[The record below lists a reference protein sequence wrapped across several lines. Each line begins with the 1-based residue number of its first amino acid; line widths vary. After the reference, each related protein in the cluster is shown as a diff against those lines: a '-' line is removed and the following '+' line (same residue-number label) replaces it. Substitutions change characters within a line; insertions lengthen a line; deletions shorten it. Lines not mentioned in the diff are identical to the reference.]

1 MLAITENPN
10 LIIDDEADL
19 ERKLIGN
26 IVENVK
32 IYLKFYMDIYDF
44 CVNFFKEYILSNL
57 LYVLESIITE
67 MRLDWVDK

>member
-67 MRLDWVDK
+67 MRLD

>member
-10 LIIDDEADL
+10 LIIDGEADL

>member
-32 IYLKFYMDIYDF
+32 IYPKFYTDIYDF

>member
-67 MRLDWVDK
+67 MRLDWVDI

>member
-26 IVENVK
+26 NVENVK
-32 IYLKFYMDIYDF
+32 IYPKFYMDIYDF